1 MCALPI
7 FDPAPGATGMDD
19 LVRGVAAIASGVA
32 AGTGRVTFVC
42 AGPGDADLLT
52 LRAMRALQA
61 ADVILHD
68 ARITDEVLELARRE
82 AKRVLVPNRAAC
94 PDGAGD
100 LMVRLA
106 RDGRHVVRL
115 GSGDPRM
122 GRDRKSTRLN

>member
-52 LRAMRALQA
+52 LRAMRALPA

-68 ARITDEVLELARRE
+68 ARITDEVPIGRASWRARVCQY
-82 AKRVLVPNRAAC
+82 VLIS
-94 PDGAGD
+94 
-100 LMVRLA
+100 
-106 RDGRHVVRL
+106 VVAVALKKKHTKHR
-115 GSGDPRM
+115 
-122 GRDRKSTRLN
+122 